1 MVLPG
6 YKAINLVV
14 VMKPAAENRDAVW
27 AYIASQQN
35 GRIIKSR
42 SGYEGPTVVIP
53 YKEWELTISTNRS
66 DTDTLYSAV
75 FTIVADKRTHSMVNS
90 HSDVGC
96 SPELAHMHDFFAQ
109 PAFNSLLRSL
119 EPNHNLSLT
128 YDALSRCAKIQLRKT
143 GLVSS
148 VARIRQDTDFLKG
161 TLDMLVSKGFAL
173 TSPPPEPFSASEG
186 IRDYNNTDL
195 QPLLMDGEHVLYM
208 KRPDTNVSISRR
220 GMQYA
225 IAIVFIGGFF
235 WQALAFLLHQ
245 NLAMQGSPT
254 PLSTST
260 YRTFMP
266 GEHSY
271 RALCVLLKRQQ
282 SQYSQAAYAILRR
295 AHNTTPR
302 A

>member
-1 MVLPG
+1 MGRVDQR
-6 YKAINLVV
+6 
-14 VMKPAAENRDAVW
+14 PARVSPNCYGITRVQSD
-27 AYIASQQN
+27 QPCC
-35 GRIIKSR
+35 
-42 SGYEGPTVVIP
+42 GYETCRR
-53 YKEWELTISTNRS
+53 KQR
-66 DTDTLYSAV
+66 
-75 FTIVADKRTHSMVNS
+75 
-90 HSDVGC
+90 
-96 SPELAHMHDFFAQ
+96 
-109 PAFNSLLRSL
+109 RSL
-119 EPNHNLSLT
+119 GLHRL
-128 YDALSRCAKIQLRKT
+128 AAKRAHHQVTQR
-143 GLVSS
+143 V
-148 VARIRQDTDFLKG
+148 QDTDFLKG

-271 RALCVLLKRQQ
+271 RALCILLKRQQ
-282 SQYSQAAYAILRR
+282 SQYSQAACAILRR